1 MVEVYISEHLIYQH
15 RQNLQSDLYEHIWVD
30 IKIKNVSFAINAFYR
45 PPTETAESH
54 NTFLQTAENILSRL
68 SSYNTTHKIIAS
80 DLNFG
85 NCYCKYPI
93 LNPKPLD
100 TRAPDLFSS
109 YGFSQLIDIPTRVTH
124 NTTSLIDLIFE
135 FNTDS
140 VVCHGTLPQ
149 IADHDGVL
157 VSYIITTQKPKP
169 KSKQIY
175 DYKNADVNGLIQ
187 YIKDFD
193 FNTAVFSHPTVAQ
206 AELYSNILMNA
217 FSLFVPCK
225 TVLIRTNDQP
235 WSNSYTQLLLGRK
248 KRNYQFYKKA
258 AADYNNL
265 LRQPNTNQITL
276 TRYLSKKNNAFAKAR
291 NSANESTKAN
301 RSVKFAFY
309 NSVNSTMNNCSISPK
324 TNSVFC
330 LG

>member
-1 MVEVYISEHLIYQH
+1 M
-15 RQNLQSDLYEHIWVD
+15 D

-109 YGFSQLIDIPTRVTH
+109 YGFSQLIDIPTRVTQ

-157 VSYIITTQKPKP
+157 VSYDVKSQKPKQ
-169 KSKQIY
+169 KTKQIY

-187 YIKDFD
+187 YIKNFD
-193 FNTAVFSHPTVAQ
+193 FNTAVFSHPIVAQ
-206 AELYSNILMNA
+206 AEL
-217 FSLFVPCK
+217 
-225 TVLIRTNDQP
+225 
-235 WSNSYTQLLLGRK
+235 
-248 KRNYQFYKKA
+248 
-258 AADYNNL
+258 
-265 LRQPNTNQITL
+265 
-276 TRYLSKKNNAFAKAR
+276 
-291 NSANESTKAN
+291 
-301 RSVKFAFY
+301 
-309 NSVNSTMNNCSISPK
+309 
-324 TNSVFC
+324 
-330 LG
+330 